1 MAPSRS
7 RSPLFSDLRAAHQ
20 HAGEPV
26 SDQHVT
32 IEPPSSSG
40 ARALN
45 IRIEL
50 PSDHSV
56 SALAIKFA
64 TYSPPRVVTNVTVQ
78 GERQLR

>member
-1 MAPSRS
+1 MAASRS

-20 HAGEPV
+20 HGGEPF

-40 ARALN
+40 ARVLN

-50 PSDHSV
+50 PADHSV
-56 SALAIKFA
+56 SAPTIKFA
-64 TYSPPRVVTNVTVQ
+64 NYSPPRVVTNVTVQ